1 MKSMRLRFINDPHH
15 AWLAVPLTAI
25 YARKLEGAIS
35 WHSYMDAPKGHAY
48 LDEDADAPLF
58 LAEIHKEGID
68 PSFEDIFYEDDC
80 FVRKLPR
87 FRPRPWLF

>member
-1 MKSMRLRFINDPHH
+1 
-15 AWLAVPLTAI
+15 
-25 YARKLEGAIS
+25 
-35 WHSYMDAPKGHAY
+35 MDAPKGHAY

-68 PSFEDIFYEDDC
+68 PSFEDIFYADDC